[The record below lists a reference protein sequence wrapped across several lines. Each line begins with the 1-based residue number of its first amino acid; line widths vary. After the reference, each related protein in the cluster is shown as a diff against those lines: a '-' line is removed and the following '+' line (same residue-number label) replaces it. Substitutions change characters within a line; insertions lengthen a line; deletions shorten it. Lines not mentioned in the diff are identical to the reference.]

1 MKKSKELKEMTA
13 EELATQLDDSQK
25 ELFNLRMQQTAGQLE
40 KPSRIREVRRSI
52 ARIKTLLNVQKEVV

>member
-1 MKKSKELKEMTA
+1 MKKSKELNEMTA

-52 ARIKTLLNVQKEVV
+52 ARIKTLLNAQKEVV